1 MRYDVLIIGAGPVGN
16 YLANL
21 LAKDYSVAVVERK
34 NSFGGKACTGI
45 IGSENYERLNLPK
58 KAILNELYGA
68 TFYSRIQSFS
78 IGRKSPQAYLVDRK
92 TLERELA
99 KRAMKRGAD
108 YFMSTTFKG
117 FKNGKAILQHLGEV
131 YEVKANFYVGADGVN
146 STVAKA
152 IGAKTRAEFL
162 TGYEVEVLGEFNEK
176 AVEVWV
182 NREITPDFFAWV
194 APIDGETARVGTFG
208 NIEALNRFLRLRRL
222 EPTEILEFKA
232 GSVGLG
238 WRKPWVK
245 GNVAL
250 LGDAALQIKP
260 TTAGG
265 IVYGMLCAQALKKAL
280 MEGRPE
286 KYWNHCSWVRRQ
298 ISFGLKFR
306 KIFLGLSQEG
316 IERIFEILGSEEARE
331 VIETQADFDD
341 HLRTAKAILKR
352 PKLLA
357 KLIKVSPSLIRALL

>member
-1 MRYDVLIIGAGPVGN
+1 MRYNILIIGAGPVGN

-21 LAKDYSVAVVERK
+21 LARDYSVAVVEK
-34 NSFGGKACTGI
+34 KSSFGGKACTGI
-45 IGSENYERLNLPK
+45 IGAENYERLNLPK

-99 KRAMKRGAD
+99 KRAMKKGAD
-108 YFMSTTFKG
+108 YLMSTTFRG
-117 FKNGKAILQHLGEV
+117 FRNGKAVLQHMGETL
-131 YEVKANFYVGADGVN
+131 EVKADFYIGADGVN
-146 STVAKA
+146 STVAKV
-152 IGAKTRAEFL
+152 IGTKTRAEFL
-162 TGYEVEVLGEFNEK
+162 SGYEVEVLGSFDRRN
-176 AVEVWV
+176 VEVWV
-182 NREITPDFFAWV
+182 NKEITPDFFAWV
-194 APIDGETARVGTFG
+194 TPIDGETARVGTFG
-208 NIEALNRFLRLRRL
+208 KMEALSRFLRLRRL
-222 EPTEILEFKA
+222 EPTKILEFKA
-232 GSVGLG
+232 GPVGFG

-250 LGDAALQIKP
+250 VGDSALQIKP

-265 IVYGMLCAQALKKAL
+265 IVYGMLCAENLKKAL
-280 MEGRPE
+280 YEGKPE
-286 KYWNHCSWVRRQ
+286 KYWDYCSWVRRQ

-306 KIFLGLSQEG
+306 RLFTGLDQDA
-316 IERIFEILGSEEARE
+316 IERIFEVLGSEEARE

-341 HLRTAKAILKR
+341 HLRTAKALLKR

-357 KLIKVSPSLIRALL
+357 KLIKVSPSLIKALL